1 MKTIWLAALALCACS
16 AQTLVPYERILNAS
30 KEPRNWLTYW
40 GDYSAVRYREL
51 DQINTQNVRDLR
63 VEWIFQ
69 TGQPGAFETVPLEV
83 DGILYF
89 TAAGGYAYAIDARSG
104 RQLWMYKYAIPK
116 GAILPNGTVNR
127 GMAILDGSLF
137 MVTPDGHVLAL
148 EAKTG
153 RLLWDSVMAPNQ
165 QSHGATLAPLAIKD
179 KVIVGVT
186 GGEYGVRGFIDAYDA
201 KTGKRVWRFWTVPAK
216 GEPGGDT
223 WLADSWKRGGG
234 AAWMTGTFD
243 PALNT
248 LYWGIGNPG
257 PDLYGASRKGDNLYT
272 GSLVALDADTG
283 KLKWHY
289 QFTPHDQHD
298 WDACETPVLLNLK
311 WKGQDRKLV
320 VQANRNAFFYVLDR
334 ETGEFLSATPFE
346 RQTWLKE
353 FDAKGKP
360 VSNPDAEPSPE
371 GTRTCPGL
379 AGGSNW
385 MAPSYNPQTGLFY
398 FSYFES
404 CDMFYLSPPVYIE
417 GKAYWG
423 SMARGLDKEKRW
435 GVLKAIDPATGEAKW
450 EFQHFHPSWGGTMS
464 TSGGLIFT
472 GDEDGYFM
480 ALDAASGK
488 NLWKINTGN
497 RLVTGPITYLVD
509 GRQFVTMPSGAALI
523 TFALA
528 ER

>member
-1 MKTIWLAALALCACS
+1 MKINWLVALVIGACS

-30 KEPRNWLTYW
+30 KEQQNWLTYW
-40 GDYSAVRYREL
+40 GDYSAVRYREI

-69 TGQPGAFETVPLEV
+69 TGQPGAFETVPLAV

-104 RQLWMYKYAIPK
+104 RQLWMYKYPIPK

-186 GGEYGVRGFIDAYDA
+186 GGEYGVRGFIDAYNA

-257 PDLYGASRKGDNLYT
+257 PDLYGSVAQGRQ
-272 GSLVALDADTG
+272 SLHCVLGCARRGYG
-283 KLKWHY
+283 K
-289 QFTPHDQHD
+289 T
-298 WDACETPVLLNLK
+298 E
-311 WKGQDRKLV
+311 
-320 VQANRNAFFYVLDR
+320 
-334 ETGEFLSATPFE
+334 
-346 RQTWLKE
+346 
-353 FDAKGKP
+353 
-360 VSNPDAEPSPE
+360 
-371 GTRTCPGL
+371 
-379 AGGSNW
+379 
-385 MAPSYNPQTGLFY
+385 
-398 FSYFES
+398 
-404 CDMFYLSPPVYIE
+404 
-417 GKAYWG
+417 
-423 SMARGLDKEKRW
+423 
-435 GVLKAIDPATGEAKW
+435 
-450 EFQHFHPSWGGTMS
+450 
-464 TSGGLIFT
+464 
-472 GDEDGYFM
+472 M
-480 ALDAASGK
+480 ALS
-488 NLWKINTGN
+488 IH
-497 RLVTGPITYLVD
+497 
-509 GRQFVTMPSGAALI
+509 SS
-523 TFALA
+523 
-528 ER
+528 